1 MSHKKPRVSPA
12 SKVSSRGK
20 KPAHNKKDE
29 PSATP
34 LTKYLNKNFFFI
46 GLLAG
51 ILGGILVPFFPHIW
65 QYFNQFGIIPTF
77 GTREIKDFTAPSLP
91 EYERVSLFE
100 PYSVDYKKV
109 LRVRE
114 ENMKK
119 YPYHYNKFGI
129 DKRSGLSL
137 QEFWDVYDGKW

>member
-1 MSHKKPRVSPA
+1 MGHKKPRVSPS
-12 SKVSSRGK
+12 SKGSARGK
-20 KPAHNKKDE
+20 KPTSNKKQH

-34 LTKYLNKNFFFI
+34 TSSFLNKNFFFI

-51 ILGGILVPFFPHIW
+51 VLVPSFPYIW
-65 QYFNQFGIIPTF
+65 QYVNNFGIIPTF
-77 GTREIKDFTAPSLP
+77 STNEIKNFTSPSLP
-91 EYERVSLFE
+91 DYERVSLFE
-100 PYSVDYKKV
+100 PYSIDYEEV

-119 YPYHYNKFGI
+119 YPYQYNKYGI
-129 DKRSGLSL
+129 DKRSSLSL

>member
-1 MSHKKPRVSPA
+1 MVFLCLSSPKFGNTLISLA
-12 SKVSSRGK
+12 SS
-20 KPAHNKKDE
+20 
-29 PSATP
+29 
-34 LTKYLNKNFFFI
+34 
-46 GLLAG
+46 
-51 ILGGILVPFFPHIW
+51 
-65 QYFNQFGIIPTF
+65 PTF

-91 EYERVSLFE
+91 EYEMVSLFE

>member
-1 MSHKKPRVSPA
+1 MGHKKPRVSPI
-12 SKVSSRGK
+12 SKGSSRGK

-29 PSATP
+29 PSTTP
-34 LTKYLNKNFFFI
+34 PTRYLNKNFFFI

-51 ILGGILVPFFPHIW
+51 VLVPSLPYIW
-65 QYFNQFGIIPTF
+65 QNLNQFGIIPTF
-77 GTREIKDFTAPSLP
+77 STTKIKDFAAPSLP

-100 PYSVDYKKV
+100 PYSVDYKDV

-119 YPYHYNKFGI
+119 YSYHYNKYGI

>member
-1 MSHKKPRVSPA
+1 MGHKKPRVSPTA
-12 SKVSSRGK
+12 KGASRGRK
-20 KPAHNKKDE
+20 LNNHRKDE
-29 PSATP
+29 SSPTP
-34 LTKYLNKNFFFI
+34 PTRHLNKNLFFI

-51 ILGGILVPFFPHIW
+51 ALVPCFPYIW
-65 QYFNQFGIIPTF
+65 QYVNPFDTYSFIPSFNTAQNSAYN
-77 GTREIKDFTAPSLP
+77 APSLP
-91 EYERVSLFE
+91 EYERVSLSE
-100 PYSVDYKKV
+100 PYSVNYKEV

-119 YPYHYNKFGI
+119 YPYQYNKYGI